1 MPVTADPRL
10 QSAMDAL
17 ALPGVSIGHRL
28 IAPGDENALRAEE
41 VRGISECVVERRR
54 ASGAARIV
62 ARELLQRLGRAD
74 CPLPRAASGAPV
86 WPAGVIGSLA
96 HDRRVAVAAVADRR
110 RIDALGI
117 DIEPAESL
125 PMDLLDIIATPDERP
140 RLGDNPIYWRLL
152 FAAKEAVYKAVYPL
166 DRKFL
171 EHHDVQI
178 DFSRRK
184 GTVRNGRTAEL
195 RFCISTHLIVLAFLP
210 HRDGERA

>member
-17 ALPGVSIGHRL
+17 TLPGVVIGHRL
-28 IAPGDENALRAEE
+28 IAPGDEDALRAEE
-41 VRGISECVVERRR
+41 VRGISESVVERRR

-62 ARELLQRLGRAD
+62 ARELLQRLGHAD
-74 CPLPRAASGAPV
+74 CQLPRAASGAPV

-140 RLGDNPIYWRLL
+140 RLGENPIYGRLL

-195 RFCISTHLIVLAFLP
+195 RFCISTHLIVLAFVP
-210 HRDGERA
+210 HRDGEHA